1 MNRLTALFVQR
12 PALATVLVLIT
23 VLAGL
28 LSYPGLVQQQFP
40 NVDLPVMQ
48 IVALYPGASPN
59 TIRDTIVRPIEDQ
72 LAGAPDLDHIQ
83 TTIQQGGA
91 TVSAFFSLASDKT
104 ADLSEVQRRLQSA
117 EAYLPTDLKAPSINT
132 YDPSQGT
139 VVELAVSTTRVDP
152 HDLSNLVD
160 NTIVPQMEQL
170 SGVSFVQ
177 TSGDVTPSI
186 EVAVDPDRLRA
197 QGGTLNDVI
206 NAVAN
211 NNVRAPGGIAT
222 AHGRE
227 TTLDVRGDIQT
238 PASVGN
244 LLLGSAAAAPQQL
257 NAWSSA
263 PRALQIR
270 DVAAVSYGYETQR
283 VFAYHRGSPAIILDV
298 RKASGA
304 SEVSVS
310 DAVLKALPSFRTR
323 FPDLDFAVVNVQ
335 ADYTKEQIGEVWRAL
350 IEAIALTAL
359 VMLFFLRSW
368 RNAVVVCVAI
378 PTSLFVALTA
388 MRVLHFTL
396 DTVSLAAMT
405 LVIGILVDD
414 STVVLENI
422 ERHRDAG
429 EPAKNAAIA
438 GRGEIALAAITLT
451 LVDVVVF
458 LPLAFLPGTVGRFM
472 KEFGFVVTIATLTS
486 LAISFTVTPAMAGC
500 WSMFST
506 WKPGRIVDRFTAI
519 FQRLGTAYATR
530 VLPWALNHPRLVAS
544 ISAASFV
551 VALLLIPLGLVG
563 FEFLP
568 AVDNGEVAVQV
579 SYPVGTALAT
589 TRDAILALERE
600 IDSMPQVKGETAI
613 AGSYQAE
620 FGGFVQ
626 EGFVG
631 QVHAFLRVGKGASTA
646 DWLATLLPR
655 AHKLLPGASI
665 TAIPSTG
672 ITGGTQQPI
681 NYVVSA
687 PPAKLDAVARSVY
700 AAMRQTPGTANV
712 TDSALE
718 PMPNVDVEFNRDA
731 ARATGVDIGTAANA
745 LRAAFGGVIATQ
757 YSSPY
762 GSQDVQVVYPF
773 DSRDSL
779 RALASIPIRS
789 TNQGLVYA
797 GDIARFVSRP
807 SDPLITRL
815 NRQDIVFVG
824 SNVQPGYQLS
834 RVTGAFRKRL
844 GALPAGAS
852 LSPAPNGSQQNLLD
866 TVSGIAV
873 ALVLSFVLVYLLM
886 VALYDSF
893 KTPFVM
899 MFAIPVTAFGA
910 LGSLAVTHLTLN
922 LFSMIGTL
930 LLVALV
936 TKNGILLVDF
946 ANRLRE
952 SGLSTIEAIAQ
963 SAATRFRPIVMTTF
977 SMVVAMLPIA
987 LALEPGSEVR
997 QALGVV
1003 VVGGLFSS
1011 LGLTLLLVP
1020 VVYVAMSGEHRRTPT
1035 HRKDPSL
1042 KIAASVATAL
1052 LLAAIALP
1060 ALAETLTPS
1069 KLLENPAAYEGK
1081 SVTVAGTVSH
1091 LQVSKTL
1098 FRKVTGFQLC
1108 DEKCIVVIDQTN
1120 AARHDGES
1128 ATVSGTF
1135 QESFKGPK
1143 RTFKN
1148 VVLIR

>member
-1 MNRLTALFVQR
+1 MSRLTALFVQR
-12 PALATVLVLIT
+12 PALASVLVLLTFI
-23 VLAGL
+23 AGVTA
-28 LSYPGLVQQQFP
+28 YPGLVQQQFP
-40 NVDLPVMQ
+40 NVDLPVVQ
-48 IVALYPGASPN
+48 VVAQYPGATPT
-59 TIRDTIVRPIEDQ
+59 TIRDTIARPIEDQ
-72 LAGAPDLDHIQ
+72 IAGAPDLDHIQ

-91 TVSAFFSLASDKT
+91 TISAFFTLASDKT
-104 ADLSEVQRRLQSA
+104 ADLTEVQRRLQSA
-117 EAYLPTDLKAPSINT
+117 QAQLPSDLKAPSINT

-139 VVELAVSTTRVDP
+139 VVELTVSTGRLNP

-170 SGVSFVQ
+170 PGVGFVQ

-186 EVAVDPDRLRA
+186 EVAIDPTRLLA
-197 QGGTLNDVI
+197 SGATLNDVV
-206 NAVAN
+206 NAVSN

-222 AHGRE
+222 SSGRE
-227 TTLDVRGDIQT
+227 TTLDIRGDIQT

-244 LLLGSAAAAPQQL
+244 LLVGSPVAAPQSL
-257 NAWSSA
+257 NPWSTA

-270 DVAAVSYGYETQR
+270 DVAATSYGYETQR
-283 VFAYHRGSPAIILDV
+283 VFAYQHGNPAIIMDV
-298 RKASGA
+298 RKATGA

-310 DAVLKALPSFRTR
+310 AAVLKALPDFRKR
-323 FPDLDFAVVNVQ
+323 FSDVDFSVVNVQ

-350 IEAIALTAL
+350 IEAIALTAI
-359 VMLFFLRSW
+359 VMLMFLRSW

-378 PTSLFVALTA
+378 PTSLFVALTT
-388 MRVLHFTL
+388 MRLLNFTL

-422 ERHRDAG
+422 ERHRDSG
-429 EPAKNAAIA
+429 EPARNAAIN
-438 GRGEIALAAITLT
+438 GRGEIALAAVTLT

-472 KEFGFVVTIATLTS
+472 KEFGFVVVIATLTS
-486 LAISFTVTPAMAGC
+486 LLISFTVTPAMAGC

-506 WKPGRIVDRFTAI
+506 WKPFRFIDQFNAGFDRVRAF
-519 FQRLGTAYATR
+519 YANR
-530 VLPWALNHPRLVAS
+530 VLPWALARPRIVGAVSVLSLV
-544 ISAASFV
+544 I
-551 VALLLIPLGLVG
+551 ALSLIPLGLVG

-568 AVDNGEVAVQV
+568 AVDTGEVTVQV
-579 SYPVGTALAT
+579 QYPVGTSIAT
-589 TRDAILALERE
+589 TRAGILMLERAVNQ
-600 IDSMPQVKGETAI
+600 MPHVKGETAI

-631 QVHAFLRVGKGASTA
+631 QVHVFVRVDKHTSSAG
-646 DWLATLLPR
+646 WLSDLLPKAR
-655 AHKLLPGASI
+655 NLLPNASI
-665 TAIPSTG
+665 TAIPATG
-672 ITGGTQQPI
+672 INGGTQQPI

-687 PPAKLDAVARSVY
+687 PTAALHSVGQRVY
-700 AAMRQTPGTANV
+700 DQMRQTPGTANV
-712 TDSALE
+712 SVSSLQ

-731 ARATGVDIGTAANA
+731 ARALGVDVGTAATA

-773 DSRDSL
+773 DNRDSL
-779 RALASIPIRS
+779 RTLAAIPIRS
-789 TNQGLVYA
+789 SDGSIVHA
-797 GDIARFVSRP
+797 GDVARFVSIP
-807 SDPLITRL
+807 TDPLITRL
-815 NRQDIVFVG
+815 NRQNIVFVS

-834 RVTGAFRKRL
+834 RVTRAFQKSL
-844 GALPAGAS
+844 GTLPAGAA

-866 TVSGIAV
+866 TVSGITV
-873 ALVLSFVLVYLLM
+873 ALFLSFVLVYLLM
-886 VALYDSF
+886 VALYNSF
-893 KTPFVM
+893 KMPFVM

-910 LGSLAVTHLTLN
+910 LGSLAVAHLTLN

-946 ANRLRE
+946 ANHLRE
-952 SGLSTIEAIAQ
+952 DGRSVVEAISQ

-1003 VVGGLFSS
+1003 VIGGLLSS
-1011 LGLTLLLVP
+1011 LALTLLLVP
-1020 VVYVAMSGEHRRTPT
+1020 VVYVAMT
-1035 HRKDPSL
+1035 RKPEVSRMRVEPPV
-1042 KIAASVATAL
+1042 AAAE
-1052 LLAAIALP
+1052 AAP
-1060 ALAETLTPS
+1060 
-1069 KLLENPAAYEGK
+1069 
-1081 SVTVAGTVSH
+1081 
-1091 LQVSKTL
+1091 
-1098 FRKVTGFQLC
+1098 
-1108 DEKCIVVIDQTN
+1108 
-1120 AARHDGES
+1120 
-1128 ATVSGTF
+1128 
-1135 QESFKGPK
+1135 
-1143 RTFKN
+1143 
-1148 VVLIR
+1148 